1 MSLAVKA
8 TRSAA
13 WMLAGSL
20 VSRAAGLVSTLVVI
34 RFVSPTDY
42 GEAIAGS
49 IIVGTASQ
57 LSSLGIGQFVIVKG
71 GGRRD
76 LAFHATVFQLLLGL
90 LAVAII
96 LLVPRQLNSYFN
108 APGLSRY
115 TPALA
120 LSMLID
126 RASFVP
132 ERTLMRSMRFRAVS
146 FARSAGELTYSG
158 AAVAMAVLGWGGMA
172 IALANVA
179 RSIIRALIM
188 IPLVK
193 RRDWLEPC
201 RLRLDATLEVLR
213 FGGPLSIGAFAGF
226 IASKWDNLLV
236 SRFFGAAVM
245 GEYNLAYSLAGMAP
259 GLVAEQIA
267 DVLVPSMAQADA
279 AKRPDALV
287 RTISLLMLVSTPL
300 CIGLAAVSPT
310 LVGTVLDPRWAGVTP
325 MLAILSA
332 ATVFAGLIG
341 MVFAYLQATDQPR
354 HVMFLQVFAAVA
366 VLSSIYLGRSFGA
379 VWTCCAVAFAAAV
392 CFVAAVLVTARSVN
406 RASPWRLV
414 STHVGP
420 LLASAPMV
428 AFILVTR
435 WFLERGGIHIRY
447 VNLAIEVGIG
457 AIAYA
462 VSALLVARSSSLDLI
477 RLFRAAFSRG
487 RGAETS

>member
-20 VSRAAGLVSTLVVI
+20 VSRVAGLISTLVVI

-49 IIVGTASQ
+49 IVVGTASQ
-57 LSSLGIGQFVIVKG
+57 LSSLGIGQFVIVKA

-76 LAFHATVFQLLLGL
+76 LAFHATVFQLVLGL
-90 LAVAII
+90 LAIGII
-96 LLVPRQLNSYFN
+96 LLVPQQLNAYFN

-146 FARSAGELTYSG
+146 FARSAGELTYS
-158 AAVAMAVLGWGGMA
+158 AAAIAMAVIGWGGMA
-172 IALANVA
+172 IALANVG
-179 RSIIRALIM
+179 RSIVRALIM

-201 RLRLDATLEVLR
+201 RLRLDATLDVLR
-213 FGGPLSIGAFAGF
+213 FGGPLSIGAFAAF
-226 IASKWDNLLV
+226 IASKWDNLLI

-267 DVLVPSMAQADA
+267 DVLVPSMTQADA
-279 AKRPDALV
+279 RKRPDALV
-287 RTISLLMLVSTPL
+287 RTVSLLMLVSMPL
-300 CIGLAAVSPT
+300 CIGLAVVSPT
-310 LVGTVLDPRWAGVTP
+310 LVWTVLDRRWAGVAP
-325 MLAILSA
+325 MLTILSA
-332 ATVFAGLIG
+332 ATIFAGLIG

-354 HVMFLQVFAAVA
+354 RVMFLQVFAAVA
-366 VLSSIYLGRSFGA
+366 ILTAIYAGRSFGA
-379 VWTCCAVAFAAAV
+379 VWTCRAVGLGAAV
-392 CFVAAVLVTARSVN
+392 CFIAAVVVTATGADRVPAARLVTS
-406 RASPWRLV
+406 
-414 STHVGP
+414 HVGP
-420 LLASAPMV
+420 LLACAPMV
-428 AFILVTR
+428 AFTLVAR
-435 WFLERGGIHIRY
+435 WLLERGGIHIRY
-447 VNLAIEVGIG
+447 VNLGVEVGIG
-457 AIAYA
+457 ALAYA
-462 VSALLVARSSSLDLI
+462 VSALLVARSSSLDLL
-477 RLFRAAFSRG
+477 RLFRAAFLKG
-487 RGAETS
+487 RAA